1 MTFQLCLGE
10 KTLFEKVK
18 ELLPAHYLIFN
29 ESKIQLR
36 KYWEIY
42 YEPDFTKSSDYFKNR
57 FKDLLEESVRYHV
70 VSDVPL
76 GGYVS
81 GGYDSSSLAVIA
93 SRILPDDNFIG
104 FTGKFS
110 EYGEKFDESRYAK
123 ILANK
128 NNFSLK
134 TKNIIADDFKNNIN
148 KVIYHLDYPVA
159 GPGSF
164 SQYIVSELAAAHR
177 KVVIGGQGGDE
188 ILGDI
193 HVI

>member
-1 MTFQLCLGE
+1 MTFRLE
-10 KTLFEKVK
+10 ATLK
-18 ELLPAHYLIFN
+18 
-29 ESKIQLR
+29 R
-36 KYWEIY
+36 
-42 YEPDFTKSSDYFKNR
+42 
-57 FKDLLEESVRYHV
+57 
-70 VSDVPL
+70 
-76 GGYVS
+76 
-81 GGYDSSSLAVIA
+81 GYDSSSLAVIA

-134 TKNIIADDFKNNIN
+134 TKNIIADDLKNNIN

-188 ILGDI
+188 IFGGYTRYLVAYFEQCIKAAIDGTSNSGM
-193 HVI
+193 